1 MKQILLG
8 RSPNHMKQRLSKVV
22 TALLLTSC
30 FALLPIAAQ
39 AGNPHGSPTPT
50 PTPTPTLSPTITP
63 SPTPSG
69 EDRGS
74 GNSAAES
81 VDALNINTTGLSNTA
96 HGWHA
101 LSANTAGGENTANG
115 FKTLFNNTT
124 GSYNTADGVQALENN
139 TEGIHNTATGWQSL
153 LSNTTGNVNT
163 ANGAIALSSNTT
175 GTFNTAMGGGALSSN
190 TTGNYNTATGGFAL
204 TSNVTG
210 DANTASGLNAL
221 YSNTIGVQNT
231 AIGAAALYE
240 NTTGNYNTAVG
251 VQALEHNSTGSGNIA
266 LGLNA
271 GSGVTTANNVIAIGI
286 AGQDVSNSCYIG
298 RIFGATSSGG
308 TAVFVNADGRLG
320 TATSSKRFK
329 EDIKPMNNTSEAL
342 FALQPVTFRYKK
354 EIDPRGIPQFGLIA
368 EDVAEVNP
376 QLVVRDKEGKVN
388 TVRYEQINAMLLN
401 EFLKEHK
408 KVEEQQVTISD
419 LKKDLGIL
427 TAQLKEQAEG
437 IQKVSAQIEMRR
449 PLTRVA
455 RSYP

>member
-1 MKQILLG
+1 MNTPIQTSVWRVRKHLLAKFS
-8 RSPNHMKQRLSKVV
+8 RSFAAAMSLIAV
-22 TALLLTSC
+22 ALVC
-30 FALLPIAAQ
+30 FELLPTAYAVRPTPSPS
-39 AGNPHGSPTPT
+39 ATPSPTAT
-50 PTPTPTLSPTITP
+50 AI
-63 SPTPSG
+63 PTPSG

-74 GNSAAES
+74 NNSAAES

-124 GSYNTADGVQALENN
+124 GSYNTADGVQALE
-139 TEGIHNTATGWQSL
+139 
-153 LSNTTGNVNT
+153 
-163 ANGAIALSSNTT
+163 
-175 GTFNTAMGGGALSSN
+175 
-190 TTGNYNTATGGFAL
+190 YNT
-204 TSNVTG
+204 
-210 DANTASGLNAL
+210 
-221 YSNTIGVQNT
+221 
-231 AIGAAALYE
+231 
-240 NTTGNYNTAVG
+240 
-251 VQALEHNSTGSGNIA
+251 TGSGNIA
-266 LGLNA
+266 LGFTA
-271 GSGVTTANNVIAIGI
+271 GSGVTRANNVISIGI
-286 AGQDVSNSCYIG
+286 AGQDVSDSCYIG

-329 EDIKPMNNTSEAL
+329 EDIKPMNDASEAL
-342 FALQPVTFRYKK
+342 FAFKPVTFRYKK
-354 EIDPRGIPQFGLIA
+354 EIDRNAFPQFGLIA
-368 EDVAEVNP
+368 EDVADVNP

-419 LKKDLGIL
+419 LKKDLGVL
-427 TAQLKEQAEG
+427 TAQLKEQATE
-437 IQKVSAQIEMRR
+437 IQKVSAQVEMRR